1 MEKSVKLGVIGLSGQ
16 SAFFEVDH
24 FHEPG
29 ETLSADTLFME
40 PGGKG
45 YNQAVAA
52 RRLGAEV
59 LYLTCLGRDDFGR
72 QCLERLGKEGVSPM
86 IKWSDKATAFATIL
100 TDAAGDNQ
108 ITVFAGASG
117 DLTRQDVLD
126 AEEALAS
133 CDMLLMQLECPLE
146 TVEAALDV
154 AEKHNIPTVLNTA
167 PAKPISL
174 SILRRFSLLIPNQH
188 EAATLL
194 GMPERTTADSLAEAY
209 QTAEM
214 PPAVITLGSAGAM
227 LVTKDRIQR
236 LSSKTVLAQDTTGA
250 GDTFCAALVTRLAAG
265 ARIEEAVAF
274 ANVAASISVRH
285 AHVLDGLPH
294 LSDVEDA
301 LRFNR

>member
-72 QCLERLGKEGVSPM
+72 QCLDRLGKEGVSPM
-86 IKWSDKATAFATIL
+86 VKWSEKATAFATIL

-146 TVEAALDV
+146 TVEAALDI

-174 SILRRFSLLIPNQH
+174 AILRRFSLLIPNQH

-194 GMPERTTADSLAEAY
+194 GMPERTTVDSLAEAY
-209 QTAEM
+209 QTADM
-214 PPAVITLGSAGAM
+214 PPAVITLGSHGAM
-227 LVTKDRIQR
+227 LVTKNRIQR

-285 AHVLDGLPH
+285 SHVLDGLPH

>member
-1 MEKSVKLGVIGLSGQ
+1 MKETVKLGVIGLSGQ

-59 LYLTCLGRDDFGR
+59 MYLTCLGRDDFGR
-72 QCLERLGKEGVSPM
+72 QCLDRLGKEGVTPL

-126 AEEALAS
+126 AEEALS
-133 CDMLLMQLECPLE
+133 ECDMILMQLECPIE
-146 TVEAALDV
+146 TVEAALDIC
-154 AEKHNIPTVLNTA
+154 EKHNIPAILNPA
-167 PAKPISL
+167 PAKEIPL
-174 SILRRFSLLIPNQH
+174 ALLRRFSLLIPNRH

-194 GMPERTTADSLAEAY
+194 GMPEHTTVDFVAETIQA
-209 QTAEM
+209 TDM
-214 PPAVITLGSAGAM
+214 PPAVITLGNGGAM
-227 LVTKDRIQR
+227 LVTKDRVQR
-236 LSSKTVLAQDTTGA
+236 LSSKSVLAQDTTGA
-250 GDTFCAALVTRLAAG
+250 GDTFCAALVTKLASG

-285 AHVLDGLPH
+285 RHVLDGLPFME
-294 LSDVEDA
+294 DVEKA
-301 LRFNR
+301 LRIN

>member
-72 QCLERLGKEGVSPM
+72 QCLDRLGKEGVSPM
-86 IKWSDKATAFATIL
+86 VKWSEKATAFATIL

-117 DLTRQDVLD
+117 DLTRQDVLE

-146 TVEAALDV
+146 TVEAALDI

-174 SILRRFSLLIPNQH
+174 AILRRFSLLIPNQH

-194 GMPERTTADSLAEAY
+194 GMPERTTVDSLAEAY
-209 QTAEM
+209 QTADM
-214 PPAVITLGSAGAM
+214 PPAVITLGSHGAM
-227 LVTKDRIQR
+227 LVTKNRIQR

-285 AHVLDGLPH
+285 SHVLDGLPH

>member
-1 MEKSVKLGVIGLSGQ
+1 MEKSVKLGIIGLSGQ

-29 ETLSADTLFME
+29 ETLSADSLFME

-72 QCLERLGKEGVSPM
+72 QCLDRLGKEGVSPM
-86 IKWSDKATAFATIL
+86 VKWSEKATAFATIL

-146 TVEAALDV
+146 TVVSALDI
-154 AEKHNIPTVLNTA
+154 AAASASSSPT
-167 PAKPISL
+167 S
-174 SILRRFSLLIPNQH
+174 
-188 EAATLL
+188 
-194 GMPERTTADSLAEAY
+194 
-209 QTAEM
+209 
-214 PPAVITLGSAGAM
+214 
-227 LVTKDRIQR
+227 
-236 LSSKTVLAQDTTGA
+236 
-250 GDTFCAALVTRLAAG
+250 TRLPPCLACPSAPPPILWP
-265 ARIEEAVAF
+265 RPIRPL
-274 ANVAASISVRH
+274 ICP
-285 AHVLDGLPH
+285 LP
-294 LSDVEDA
+294 
-301 LRFNR
+301 

>member
-29 ETLSADTLFME
+29 ETLSAESLFME

-72 QCLERLGKEGVSPM
+72 QCLDRLGKEGVSPM
-86 IKWSDKATAFATIL
+86 VKWSEKATAFATIL

-108 ITVFAGASG
+108 ITVYPGASAE
-117 DLTRQDVLD
+117 LTRQDVLD
-126 AEEALAS
+126 AEEALAE
-133 CDMLLMQLECPLE
+133 CDMLLMQLECPIE
-146 TVEAALDV
+146 TVEAALDI
-154 AEKHNIPTVLNTA
+154 AQKHNIPAILNTA
-167 PAKPISL
+167 PARELPL
-174 SILRRFSLLIPNQH
+174 ALLRRFSMLIPNRQ

-194 GMPERTTADSLAEAY
+194 GLPEHTTVDFVAEAMQTAD
-209 QTAEM
+209 M
-214 PPAVITLGSAGAM
+214 PPAVITLGSDGAM
-227 LVTKDRIQR
+227 LVTKERIQR

-250 GDTFCAALVTRLAAG
+250 GDTFCAALVTRLAGG

-285 AHVLDGLPH
+285 SHVLDGLPF
-294 LSDVEDA
+294 LSDVEQA
-301 LRFNR
+301 LRLN

>member
-29 ETLSADTLFME
+29 ETLGADSLFME

-72 QCLERLGKEGVSPM
+72 QCLDRLGKEGVSPM
-86 IKWSDKATAFATIL
+86 VKWSDKSTAFATIL

-108 ITVFAGASG
+108 ITVYPGASG

-133 CDMLLMQLECPLE
+133 CDMLLMQLECPIE
-146 TVEAALDV
+146 TVEAALDI
-154 AEKHNIPTVLNTA
+154 AKKHNIPAVLNTA
-167 PAKPISL
+167 PAKPIPL
-174 SILRRFSLLIPNQH
+174 SILRRFSLLIPNRQ

-194 GMPERTTADSLAEAY
+194 GMPERTTVDSLAEAY
-209 QTAEM
+209 QAADM
-214 PPAVITLGSAGAM
+214 PPAVITLGSEGAM
-227 LVTKDRIQR
+227 VISKDHIQR
-236 LSSKTVLAQDTTGA
+236 LSSKSVLAQDTTGA

-265 ARIEEAVAF
+265 SRMEEAVAF

-285 AHVLDGLPH
+285 SHVLDGLPF
-294 LSDVEDA
+294 LSDVENS
-301 LRFNR
+301 LRFR

>member
-29 ETLSADTLFME
+29 ETLSAESLFME

-72 QCLERLGKEGVSPM
+72 QCLDRLGKEGVSPM
-86 IKWSDKATAFATIL
+86 VKWSEKATAFATIL

-108 ITVFAGASG
+108 ITVYPGASAE
-117 DLTRQDVLD
+117 LTRQDVLD
-126 AEEALAS
+126 AEEALAE
-133 CDMLLMQLECPLE
+133 CDMLLMQLECPIE
-146 TVEAALDV
+146 TVEASLDI
-154 AEKHNIPTVLNTA
+154 AQKHNIPAILNTA
-167 PAKPISL
+167 PARELPL
-174 SILRRFSLLIPNQH
+174 ALLRRFSMLIPNRQ

-194 GMPERTTADSLAEAY
+194 GLPEHTTVDFVAEAMQTAD
-209 QTAEM
+209 M
-214 PPAVITLGSAGAM
+214 PPAVITLGSDGAM
-227 LVTKDRIQR
+227 LVTKERIQR

-250 GDTFCAALVTRLAAG
+250 GDTFCAALVTRLAGG

-285 AHVLDGLPH
+285 SHVLDGLPF
-294 LSDVEDA
+294 LSDVEQA
-301 LRFNR
+301 LRIN

>member
-1 MEKSVKLGVIGLSGQ
+1 MEKSVKLGIIGLSGQ

-29 ETLSADTLFME
+29 ETLSADSLFME

-72 QCLERLGKEGVSPM
+72 QCLDRLGKEGVSPM
-86 IKWSDKATAFATIL
+86 VKWSEKATAFATIL

-126 AEEALAS
+126 AEDALAS
-133 CDMLLMQLECPLE
+133 CDMLLMQLECPIE
-146 TVEAALDV
+146 TVVAALDI
-154 AEKHNIPTVLNTA
+154 AEKHNIPTVLNPA
-167 PAKPISL
+167 PAKPIAL
-174 SILRRFSLLIPNQH
+174 EILRRFSLIIPNQH

-194 GMPERTTADSLAEAY
+194 GMPERTTVDSLAEAY
-209 QTAEM
+209 QTADM
-214 PPAVITLGSAGAM
+214 PPAVITLGSHGAM
-227 LVTKDRIQR
+227 LVTKERIQR

-285 AHVLDGLPH
+285 SHVLDGLPH

>member
-1 MEKSVKLGVIGLSGQ
+1 MEKSVKLGIIGLSGQ

-29 ETLSADTLFME
+29 ETLSADSLFME

-72 QCLERLGKEGVSPM
+72 QCLDRLGKEGVSPM
-86 IKWSDKATAFATIL
+86 VKWSEKATAFATIL

-126 AEEALAS
+126 AEDALAS
-133 CDMLLMQLECPLE
+133 CDMLLMQLECPIE
-146 TVEAALDV
+146 TVVAALDI
-154 AEKHNIPTVLNTA
+154 AEKHNIPTVLNPA
-167 PAKPISL
+167 PAKPIAL
-174 SILRRFSLLIPNQH
+174 EILRRFSLLIPNQH

-194 GMPERTTADSLAEAY
+194 GMPERTTVDSLAEAY
-209 QTAEM
+209 QTADM
-214 PPAVITLGSAGAM
+214 PPAVITLGSHGAM
-227 LVTKDRIQR
+227 LVTKERIQR

-285 AHVLDGLPH
+285 SHVLDGLPH

>member
-1 MEKSVKLGVIGLSGQ
+1 MEKTVKLGVIGLSGQ

-29 ETLSADTLFME
+29 ETLSADSLFME

-72 QCLERLGKEGVSPM
+72 QCLDRLGKEGVSPM
-86 IKWSDKATAFATIL
+86 VKWSDKATAFATIL

-108 ITVFAGASG
+108 ITVYPGASG
-117 DLTRQDVLD
+117 DLSYQDVMD

-133 CDMLLMQLECPLE
+133 CDMLLMQLECPIE
-146 TVEAALDV
+146 TVEAALDI
-154 AEKHNIPTVLNTA
+154 AEKHNIPTILNTA
-167 PAKPISL
+167 PARELPL
-174 SILRRFSLLIPNQH
+174 ALLRRFSLLIPNRH

-194 GMPERTTADSLAEAY
+194 GLPEHTTVDFVAEAMQTAD
-209 QTAEM
+209 M
-214 PPAVITLGSAGAM
+214 PPAVITLGGDGAM
-227 LVTKDRIQR
+227 LVTKNRIQR
-236 LSSKTVLAQDTTGA
+236 LASKNVLAQDTTGA

-265 ARIEEAVAF
+265 ARIEEAAAF
-274 ANVAASISVRH
+274 ANIAASISVRH
-285 AHVLDGLPH
+285 SHVLDGLPT
-294 LSDVEDA
+294 LEDVESA
-301 LRFNR
+301 LRIN

>member
-1 MEKSVKLGVIGLSGQ
+1 MEKSVKLGIIGLSGQ

-29 ETLSADTLFME
+29 ETLSADSLFME

-72 QCLERLGKEGVSPM
+72 QCLDRLGKEGVSPM
-86 IKWSDKATAFATIL
+86 VKWSEKATAFATIL

-133 CDMLLMQLECPLE
+133 CDMLLMQLECPIE
-146 TVEAALDV
+146 TVVAALDI
-154 AEKHNIPTVLNTA
+154 AEKHNIPTVLNPA
-167 PAKPISL
+167 PAKPIAL
-174 SILRRFSLLIPNQH
+174 EILRRFSLIIPNQH

-194 GMPERTTADSLAEAY
+194 GMPERTTVDSLAEAY
-209 QTAEM
+209 QTADM
-214 PPAVITLGSAGAM
+214 PPAVITLGSHGAM
-227 LVTKDRIQR
+227 LVTKERIQR

>member
-72 QCLERLGKEGVSPM
+72 QCLDRLGKEGVSPM
-86 IKWSDKATAFATIL
+86 VKWSEKATAFATIL

-146 TVEAALDV
+146 TVEAALDI

-174 SILRRFSLLIPNQH
+174 AILRRFSLLIPNQH

-194 GMPERTTADSLAEAY
+194 GMPERTTVDSLAEAY
-209 QTAEM
+209 QTADM
-214 PPAVITLGSAGAM
+214 PPAVITLGSHGAM
-227 LVTKDRIQR
+227 LVTKNRIQR
-236 LSSKTVLAQDTTGA
+236 LASKTVLAQDTTGA

-285 AHVLDGLPH
+285 SHVLDGLPH